1 MAIKPIPTTTLATTF
16 TTGSYMLRGAITSGS
31 VATISN
37 INRYKQ
43 NKISKNKA
51 IRNSVKSA
59 IQGGIASTT
68 AVATLQQYGEKNGLG
83 MLTAIAVG
91 VAGVYAVEK
100 LSDKIEDSLE
110 SDTNLLEDN
119 SQENN
124 QEKIEE

>member
-68 AVATLQQYGEKNGLG
+68 AVATLQQYGEKKR
-83 MLTAIAVG
+83 TR
-91 VAGVYAVEK
+91 YA
-100 LSDKIEDSLE
+100 
-110 SDTNLLEDN
+110 N
-119 SQENN
+119 SYSCRCSWCVCCREA
-124 QEKIEE
+124 KR